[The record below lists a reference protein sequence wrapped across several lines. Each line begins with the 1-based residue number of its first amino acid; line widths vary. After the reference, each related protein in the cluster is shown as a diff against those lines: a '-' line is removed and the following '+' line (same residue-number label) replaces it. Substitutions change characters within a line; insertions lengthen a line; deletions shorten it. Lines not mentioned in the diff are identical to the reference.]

1 LKSSRFFPLFCIG
14 TMLCLSFG
22 CNDAPDSVGAATQPV
37 GYLGTVQVDTFYATG
52 HSSLP
57 NLLYTS
63 TIDRFMLG
71 KYQTCQAWACL
82 KFSSWPDSMIGVT
95 ITSGTILLKSVY
107 HFGQSMSVL
116 PFNAYRA
123 RASWAGDSL
132 TYDSLSLNTVA
143 QAPYNY
149 YYDIGTKYSSTIQA
163 GDTDWVT
170 IEIPDTSML
179 RDWFSTNSDTMHL
192 NDGIIL
198 SPDPSSSN
206 VIRGFYSY
214 YASDTSYQ
222 PTLYVNYNGA
232 YGPNT
237 YVHKVSSSKYV
248 STIDRASLI
257 TDNNLIYV
265 QSGISYRGLISF
277 DRILTT
283 WPVSIHRAVLQVTLN
298 ASKSS
303 PQFNFFP
310 TPFLHDSLYA
320 LSVATDSIS
329 DGSFSALSQRSADS
343 SGHVMYSFESAG
355 LATRWLNNS
364 SARKVALCGYF
375 ESDSFDL
382 FTIFSEAAADI
393 KLRPRIIITYSVKR

>member
-1 LKSSRFFPLFCIG
+1 MLFLSS
-14 TMLCLSFG
+14 G
-22 CNDAPDSVGAATQPV
+22 CNDAPDSVGGPTQPLADY
-37 GYLGTVQVDTFYATG
+37 GITRVDTFYATG

-57 NLLYTS
+57 NRLFTS

-71 KYQTCQAWACL
+71 KYQTYQAWACL
-82 KFSSWPDSMIGVT
+82 KFGSWPDSMMTGKI
-95 ITSGTILLKSVY
+95 ITSATIRLKSVY
-107 HFGQSMSVL
+107 HFGKSMSVL
-116 PFNAYRA
+116 PFDAYRA

-132 TYDSLSLNTVA
+132 TYDSLNLNTVG
-143 QAPYNY
+143 QPPYNY
-149 YYDIGTKYSSTIQA
+149 YYDISTKYSSTIQA

-170 IEIPDTSML
+170 IDIPDTTML
-179 RDWFSTNSDTMHL
+179 REWFSTNSDTMHL

-198 SPDPSSSN
+198 RPEPSFSN

-222 PTLYVNYNGA
+222 PTLYVNYYDST

-283 WPVSIHRAVLQVTLN
+283 WPVSIHRAVLQVTLD

-303 PQFNFFP
+303 PQFNPFP
-310 TPFLHDSLYA
+310 TPFLHDSLNA
-320 LSVATDSIS
+320 LSVTTDSIF
-329 DGSFSALSQRSADS
+329 DGAFNALSLTKDS
-343 SGHVMYSFESAG
+343 LGRVMYSFESAG
-355 LATRWLNNS
+355 LASRWLNNS
-364 SARKVALCGYF
+364 SARKVMLSGYF
-375 ESDSFDL
+375 ESGSFDL
-382 FTIFSEAAADI
+382 FTIFSEGASDI
-393 KLRPRIIITYSVKR
+393 KLRPRIIITYSIKR

>member
-1 LKSSRFFPLFCIG
+1 LKSHHFFLLFCAGAI
-14 TMLCLSFG
+14 LCLSSG
-22 CNDAPDSVGAATQPV
+22 CNDAPDSVGGPTQPA
-37 GYLGTVQVDTFYATG
+37 GYLGTIKVDTFYATG

-57 NLLYTS
+57 NRLFTS

-71 KYQTCQAWACL
+71 KYQAYQAWACL
-82 KFSSWPDSMIGVT
+82 IFDSWPDSMIGVT
-95 ITSGTILLKSVY
+95 ITSGTIRLKSVY
-107 HFGQSMSVL
+107 HFGASMSVL

-132 TYDSLSLNTVA
+132 TYDSLNLNTVG
-143 QAPYNY
+143 QPPYNY
-149 YYDIGTKYSSTIQA
+149 YYDISKKYSSTIQA

-170 IEIPDTSML
+170 INIPDTTML
-179 RDWFSTNSDTMHL
+179 REWFSTNTDTMQL

-222 PTLYVNYNGA
+222 PTLYVNYIGA

-248 STIDRASLI
+248 SHIDRASLI
-257 TDNNLIYV
+257 TDNTIIYV

-277 DRILTT
+277 DSIFTT
-283 WPVSIHRAVLQVTLN
+283 PVSIHRAVLQLTLN
-298 ASKSS
+298 AGKSS
-303 PQFNFFP
+303 PQFNYFP
-310 TPFLHDSLYA
+310 TPFLNDSLYA

-329 DGSFSALSQRSADS
+329 DGAFNSLSQRSTDGL
-343 SGHVMYSFESAG
+343 GHIIYSFESAG
-355 LATRWLNNS
+355 LAGRWLNNS
-364 SARKVALCGYF
+364 SARKVMLSGYF
-375 ESDSFDL
+375 ESGSFDL
-382 FTIFSEAAADI
+382 FTLFSEAASDV
-393 KLRPRIIITYSVKR
+393 KLKPRIIITYSNKH

>member
-1 LKSSRFFPLFCIG
+1 
-14 TMLCLSFG
+14 MLCLSFG
-22 CNDAPDSVGAATQPV
+22 CNDAPDSVGGPTQPKDDYGV
-37 GYLGTVQVDTFYATG
+37 IRDTTFYATG

-57 NLLYTS
+57 NRLYTS

-71 KYQTCQAWACL
+71 KYQTYQAWACL
-82 KFSSWPDSMIGVT
+82 KFGSWPDSMIGAT
-95 ITSGTILLKSVY
+95 ITSATIRLKSVY
-107 HFGQSMSVL
+107 HFGESMSGL
-116 PFNAYRA
+116 HINAYRA

-132 TYDSLSLNTVA
+132 TYDSLYQNTIN
-143 QAPYNY
+143 QPLYNY
-149 YYDIGTKYSSTIQA
+149 YYDVSTKHSSTVQA

-170 IEIPDTSML
+170 IDIPDITML
-179 RDWFSTNSDTMHL
+179 REWFSTNSDTVHL

-198 SPDPSSSN
+198 SPDPSFSN

-222 PTLYVNYNGA
+222 PTLYVNYTGA

-237 YVHKVSSSKYV
+237 YVQKVSSSKYV
-248 STIDRASLI
+248 STVDRASLI

-265 QSGISYRGLISF
+265 QNGIPYRGLISF
-277 DRILTT
+277 DNFFKTPI
-283 WPVSIHRAVLQVTLN
+283 SIHRAVLQVTLN

-303 PQFNFFP
+303 PQFNPFP

-329 DGSFSALSQRSADS
+329 DGSFSALSPSKADS
-343 SGHVMYSFESAG
+343 FGRVIYSFESVG
-355 LATRWLNNS
+355 LATSWLNNS

-375 ESDSFDL
+375 ESGSFDL
-382 FTIFSEAAADI
+382 FTLFSEAASDI
-393 KLRPRIIITYSVKR
+393 KLRPRIIITYSIKR